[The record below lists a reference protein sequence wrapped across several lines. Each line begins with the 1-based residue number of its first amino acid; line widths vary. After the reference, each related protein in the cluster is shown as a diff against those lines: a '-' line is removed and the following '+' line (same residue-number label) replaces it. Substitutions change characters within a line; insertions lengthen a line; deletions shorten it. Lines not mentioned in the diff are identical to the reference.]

1 MSVRTNKVRH
11 PPWSHGRIDAGER
24 TNAIDMTSHL
34 VSQNVAPAETAPP
47 DAPAPDLSNLR
58 AMSQALDALGVGMCV
73 FDEQASA
80 LLWNRSFLHFF
91 PEHAGHIH
99 VGEPYAANLRRFYL
113 ERLGADELSSIDRY
127 IEEGLRRHSEQQRPY
142 SFDHRGMRVRVSAVR
157 LPGIGSVRLWRPGDV
172 RLAGSEDGGISLP
185 GSGAGAPA
193 GLQLFEHVADGIMM
207 TDVGD
212 RIVWVNHPFVAMYG
226 LDNEAA
232 AVGQC
237 FEDVY
242 RRAWMEAPAGRGDDR
257 QSLLEGGLS
266 LFAEHLRFAGAPFEL
281 PLPDDRW
288 VRVIAQHS
296 ADGQGFFA
304 HVDITMLKRQ
314 QHHLR
319 EAERRARES
328 EMLLQQ
334 KSALLEATL
343 DRMEQGLAMVNADG
357 IVEVCNRRAMELL
370 GLPKS
375 LMASKPHMSEVLAY
389 QMKQGEFDDAPD
401 ELRHLVQSSDVLN
414 QTHSYDRTRA
424 DGRVIEIQSVPIQ
437 GGGMVRTFEDISER
451 RRSEE
456 RIRHLARHDGLT
468 GLANR
473 SFFVEQ
479 LTQAAGAQDAST
491 FAVHFIDIDKFKPIN
506 DRLGHAIGDQVLA
519 LIALRMR
526 QAAGARDVVGRMGGD
541 EFAVLQ
547 PDVADV
553 AQAEALAQRMLDA
566 VRQPMQVEGH
576 ALQVGA
582 SIGVAL
588 YPASGREADQLLRH
602 ADAAMYVAKAADSD
616 CVRVHRP

>member
-1 MSVRTNKVRH
+1 
-11 PPWSHGRIDAGER
+11 
-24 TNAIDMTSHL
+24 MTSHL
-34 VSQNVAPAETAPP
+34 VLQEAAPAETAPLQALAAELP
-47 DAPAPDLSNLR
+47 TLR

-73 FDEQASA
+73 FDEQAA
-80 LLWNRSFLHFF
+80 TLLWNRSFLHFF

-113 ERLGADELSSIDRY
+113 GRLGPDELSAIDRY

-157 LPGIGSVRLWRPGDV
+157 LPGIGSVRFWRPGDV
-172 RLAGSEDGGISLP
+172 RLAGSEDGNLILP
-185 GSGAGAPA
+185 GSSDGALT
-193 GLQLFEHVADGIMM
+193 GLRLFEHVADGIMT
-207 TDVGD
+207 TDASDG
-212 RIVWVNHPFVAMYG
+212 IVWVNHSFVAMYG
-226 LDNEAA
+226 LDSEAA
-232 AVGQC
+232 ALGLR

-242 RRAWMEAPAGRGDDR
+242 RHAWAGAAASQADDL
-257 QSLLEGGLS
+257 QALFESGLC

-281 PLPDDRW
+281 PLPNDRW
-288 VRVIAQHS
+288 VRVIAQRS
-296 ADGQGFFA
+296 PDGQGFFA

-319 EAERRARES
+319 AAERRARES
-328 EMLLQQ
+328 ETLLKE

-343 DRMEQGLAMVNADG
+343 DRMEQGLVMVNAEG

-375 LMASKPHMSEVLAY
+375 LMASRPHMNEVLAY
-389 QMKQGEFDDAPD
+389 QLQQGEFDDAPE
-401 ELRHLVQSSDVLN
+401 ELRSLMKSTSVLT
-414 QTHSYDRTRA
+414 QTLCYDRKRA
-424 DGRVIEIQSVPIQ
+424 DGRVIEIRSVPVQ
-437 GGGMVRTFEDISER
+437 GGGMLRTYQDISER

-473 SFFVEQ
+473 SYFVEQ
-479 LTQAAGAQDAST
+479 LTQALQAQNATT

-519 LIALRMR
+519 VIALRMR

-547 PDVADV
+547 PGVADV
-553 AQAEALAQRMLDA
+553 GQAQALAQRMLDA

-576 ALQVGA
+576 VLQVGA

-588 YPASGREADQLLRH
+588 YPESGRKADQLLRN
-602 ADAAMYVAKAADSD
+602 ADAAMYAAKAADSD

>member
-1 MSVRTNKVRH
+1 
-11 PPWSHGRIDAGER
+11 
-24 TNAIDMTSHL
+24 MTSNPVL
-34 VSQNVAPAETAPP
+34 PTTAPP
-47 DAPAPDLSNLR
+47 QAVKALMATPDLCAMR
-58 AMSQALDALGVGMCV
+58 TMSQALDSLGVGVCV
-73 FDEQASA
+73 FNDDAAA
-80 LLWNRSFLHFF
+80 LLWNRTFLHFF

-113 ERLGADELSSIDRY
+113 ARLDAEELGSIDRY
-127 IEEGLRRHSEQQRPY
+127 IEEGLRRHAEQQHPY
-142 SFDHRGMRVRVSAVR
+142 SFDHRGMRVRVSAAR
-157 LPGIGSVRLWRPGDV
+157 LPGIGSVRLWRSGDV
-172 RLAGSEDGGISLP
+172 QLAGSEEDTLRLP
-185 GSGAGAPA
+185 GSSEGALS
-193 GLQLFEHVADGIMM
+193 GLRLFEHVADGIMM
-207 TDVGD
+207 TDLRD
-212 RIVWVNHPFVAMYG
+212 RIVWANQPFVAMYG
-226 LDNEAA
+226 FDSEAA
-232 AVGQC
+232 ATGLR

-242 RRAWMEAPAGRGDDR
+242 RQAWAQTTASHTAGQNEAQALFERGLD
-257 QSLLEGGLS
+257 

-296 ADGQGFFA
+296 PDGQGFFA

-319 EAERRARES
+319 EAEQRARES
-328 EMLLQQ
+328 ERQLQQ

-370 GLPKS
+370 GLPKA
-375 LMASKPHMSEVLAY
+375 LMASRPHVSEVFAY
-389 QMKQGEFDDAPD
+389 QCAQGEFDEVPPD
-401 ELRHLVQSSDVLN
+401 LLQMMRTGSMSEPQL
-414 QTHSYDRTRA
+414 YDRRRA
-424 DGRVIEIQSVPIQ
+424 DGRIIEIQSVPIQ
-437 GGGMVRTFEDISER
+437 GGGMVRTYQDISER
-451 RRSEE
+451 RRNEE

-479 LTQAAGAQDAST
+479 LTQATQARSGDA
-491 FAVHFIDIDKFKPIN
+491 FAVHFIDLDNFKPIN

-526 QAAGARDVVGRMGGD
+526 QAAGARDVIGRMGGD

-547 PDVADV
+547 SGMADV
-553 AQAEALAQRMLDA
+553 TQAVALAQRFLAA
-566 VRQPMQVEGH
+566 VREPMRIEGH
-576 ALQVGA
+576 GLQLGA

-588 YPASGREADQLLRH
+588 YPTSGQEADQLLRS
-602 ADAAMYVAKAADSD
+602 ADAAMYVAKAAGGDR
-616 CVRVHRP
+616 VRVSPT